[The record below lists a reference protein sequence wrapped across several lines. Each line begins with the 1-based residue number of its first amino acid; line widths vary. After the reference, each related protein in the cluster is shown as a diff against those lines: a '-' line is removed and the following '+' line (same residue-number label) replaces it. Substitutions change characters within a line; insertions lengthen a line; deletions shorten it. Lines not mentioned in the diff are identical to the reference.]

1 MNTQI
6 QIAPKSASGI
16 FGISNSSGV
25 YTYYATP
32 ALAYAAATV
41 NQTIEQFA
49 DYTTSGSEVLNITK
63 NVNWNGNGHTWTK
76 TVANETAIFSS
87 TYNSCN
93 FSILNLKLVRQNGT
107 NPSGVLVS
115 NLFNGGNGIA
125 GRIIMTSSYFEN
137 QSTGSAISLY
147 PSTLEIIG
155 LTAKGASLG
164 AFIGSS
170 NTVTNCFFYGVTG
183 VDMRG
188 IANFCYA
195 QGTTGNGI
203 SSTAGTLNSCI
214 GVSVSGSG
222 ISGGGYM
229 YNSIG
234 RSISSYGIESNL
246 VTDLIDCTGI
256 SVSGQGIWLYNSA
269 SKSIIGNTGISSS
282 SFGIRFQM
290 SYCFNGSAISTSNTA
305 FWDTASSG
313 KIYNCNILT
322 HYNNAVGYG
331 IIGNGATLPASIINC
346 VFQLANAT
354 APYMFN
360 GGIAR
365 VINMRGNTYEGG
377 AAFNVNLTQGI
388 VAVED
393 LQGNIFL

>member
-1 MNTQI
+1 MSTQI
-6 QIAPKSASGI
+6 QIASKSASGI
-16 FGISNSSGV
+16 FGISNASGV

-41 NQTIEQFA
+41 GQTIEQFA
-49 DYTTSGSEVLNITK
+49 DYTTSGSEVLTITK

-76 TVANETAIFSS
+76 TAANETAIFSS
-87 TYNSCN
+87 TYNACN

-115 NLFNGGNGIA
+115 NLFNGDNGIA

-137 QSTGSAISLY
+137 ESAGSAISLY
-147 PSTLEIIG
+147 PSFLEIIG
-155 LTAKGASLG
+155 LSAKGVSLG

-170 NTVTNCFFYGVTG
+170 NTTTNCFFYGVTG

-188 IANFCYA
+188 IANFCYG
-195 QGTTGNGI
+195 QGTTGTGI
-203 SSTAGTLNSCI
+203 ASNASTLNKCI

-234 RSISSYGIESNL
+234 RSTSGLGIESNSA
-246 VTDLIDCTGI
+246 TDLIDCIGI
-256 SVSGQGIWLYNSA
+256 SVSGQGIWLYNST

-290 SYCFNGSAISTSNTA
+290 PYCFNGAAVSTSNAA
-305 FWDTASSG
+305 FWDTSSSG

-322 HYNNAVGYG
+322 HYNNAAGYG
-331 IIGNGATLPASIINC
+331 IIGNGATLPTSIINC
-346 VFQLANAT
+346 VFQLANDT
-354 APYMFN
+354 APYLFN
-360 GGIAR
+360 GGVAR

-377 AAFNVNLTQGI
+377 AAFNANLTQAI
-388 VAVED
+388 TATQD
-393 LQGNIFL
+393 NQGNIYL